1 MTSISEYASPRCY
14 RKHQR
19 HARLARTRYSGQL
32 TEFLDTAATSLSL
45 TMAQT
50 YDYLYYNSACLARS
64 SGAWQHESACS
75 GSGIVYRSRPEL
87 SLEFGRDS

>member
-32 TEFLDTAATSLSL
+32 TEFLDNAATSLSL
-45 TMAQT
+45 TFAQA
-50 YDYLYYNSACLARS
+50 YDYLYYNKADALATAAR
-64 SGAWQHESACS
+64 A
-75 GSGIVYRSRPEL
+75 GSTSQLVPVPASFTVPGPN
-87 SLEFGRDS
+87 

>member
-50 YDYLYYNSACLARS
+50 YDYLYYNSADALRA
-64 SGAWQHESACS
+64 AAAL
-75 GSGIVYRSRPEL
+75 GSTSQLVPVPASFTVPGPN
-87 SLEFGRDS
+87 